1 MSTVIAEPIADEAA
15 EKLQSDR
22 LKWRSML
29 DTLPFVEVEV
39 KSAQMARKAA
49 HDEWEAA
56 KVRHGNDVAMS
67 HTAERAGEYSLRC
80 IEEARLKLLNS
91 APEAIAKRIKLIT
104 KQLQELRF
112 DKGADLIKQAQF
124 SVDKAEEDYFNTKNG
139 DQLNILDRAKHR
151 LGKIQYEVADLTG
164 QLDKAIGEA
173 LFID

>member
-1 MSTVIAEPIADEAA
+1 MSTVLEPVVLDEAA
-15 EKLQSDR
+15 EKR
-22 LKWRSML
+22 LAERQAWRSML
-29 DTLPFVEVEV
+29 DSLEFVQVEIQ
-39 KSAQMARKAA
+39 SAQEARQFA
-49 HDEWEAA
+49 HDALAA
-56 KVRHGNDVAMS
+56 AQAKHDLDVAS
-67 HTAERAGEYSLRC
+67 ANAAELAAEYSKRV
-80 IEEARLKLLNS
+80 IDDAKAKLLNS
-91 APEAIAKRIKLIT
+91 APEAIAKRIVSLT